1 MNEAYENGQKGM
13 SAHTFPGL
21 QYVGRASL
29 EAEQRETYTGKA
41 QRVMFKFL
49 KHNTTIWA
57 AFK

>member
-1 MNEAYENGQKGM
+1 MENGQKGM
-13 SAHTFPGL
+13 SAHTFPGP